1 MDQRNQQVEAILFD
15 TFGTV
20 VDWRTGVTAAVDTF
34 AARHGLTLD
43 ATAFAL
49 RWRELYQPA
58 MEPVRTGER
67 EFTPLDVLHA
77 ENLRTVLAEHGV
89 DPADFDEVELRWL
102 NEAWHRLPAW
112 ADSVPGLERL
122 ARSVT
127 VGALSNGNLALLS
140 RLAKHAGLPW
150 DVIVASDV
158 TRAYKPQPE
167 AYERAVEVLGLRPD
181 QVVLAAAHNAD
192 LRAARAAGLGT
203 AFVARPTEYGPAQTK
218 DLAPDEDWDLVAADI
233 LELASLVGDR
243 PWTAERHLSRP
254 AGAAS
259 PARPT

>member
-1 MDQRNQQVEAILFD
+1 MSVDGRSQQIEAVLFD

-20 VDWRTGVTAAVDTF
+20 VDWRTGVASAVDDF

-43 ATAFAL
+43 GPAFAM

-67 EFTPLDVLHA
+67 DFTSLDVLHA
-77 ENLRTVLAEHGV
+77 ENLRIVLAEHGV
-89 DPADFDEVELRWL
+89 DPAAFDAVELRWL

-112 ADSVPGLERL
+112 PDSAPGLARL

-127 VGALSNGNLALLS
+127 VGALSNGNLALLT

-158 TRAYKPQPE
+158 TRAYKPQRE
-167 AYERAVEVLGLRPD
+167 AYERAASFLGLRPE
-181 QVVLAAAHNAD
+181 QVMLAAAHNED
-192 LRAARAAGLGT
+192 LRAARDAGLRT
-203 AFVARPTEYGPAQTK
+203 AFIARPTEYGPTQAK
-218 DLAPDEDWDLVAADI
+218 DLAPDGDWDLVAGD
-233 LELASLVGDR
+233 LVQLATLVGDR
-243 PWTAERHLSRP
+243 PWTADRHLAPP
-254 AGAAS
+254 AG
-259 PARPT
+259 